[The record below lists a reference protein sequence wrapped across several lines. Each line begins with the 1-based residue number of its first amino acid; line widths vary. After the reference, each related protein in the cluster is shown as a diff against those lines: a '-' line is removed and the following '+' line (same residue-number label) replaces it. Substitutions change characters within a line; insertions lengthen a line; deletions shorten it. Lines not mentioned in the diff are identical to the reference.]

1 MAENDEQDEGA
12 VEYGGNSVSFEEME
26 AARNQPAATDFS
38 KITLDGDDIPEG
50 LRGKSVSELL
60 QQVSGL
66 QKAVQIS
73 ESARLALQN
82 SQEALTASRQASA
95 PVAPQAPVSEPELNE
110 EQLEALFQESPR
122 KYHDYMADKQEKRI
136 LGRIQGV
143 IAPVLGSSADL
154 LVRDAQNRYPDE
166 FASIGSEI
174 QSFISA
180 LPDKSTLNNPGAM
193 DDLVAYMRGKHW
205 TKFQAHLT
213 NKNGGGLEEARESLR
228 RETPSELPRTSSPT
242 IARTNGG
249 KGRIQLDETARE
261 VARAMGLSDE
271 QYIEGM
277 VPSRGR
283 RG

>member
-1 MAENDEQDEGA
+1 MADNNEQDEEA
-12 VEYGGNSVSFEEME
+12 DEYGGNSVTFEEME

-38 KITLDGDDIPEG
+38 KITLDGDEIPEG

-82 SQEALTASRQASA
+82 SQEALTAARSA
-95 PVAPQAPVSEPELNE
+95 PAPAPQPAPTPEPELTD
-110 EQLEALFQESPR
+110 EQLDALYQESPR
-122 KYHDYMADKQEKRI
+122 KYHDYLSAQQEKRI
-136 LGRIQGV
+136 LGKIQGV
-143 IAPVLGSSADL
+143 IGPVLGSSADL
-154 LVRDAQNRYPDE
+154 VIRDPQNRYPDE
-166 FASIGSEI
+166 FASIGTEI
-174 QSFISA
+174 QNFVSSM
-180 LPDKSTLNNPGAM
+180 PDKSTLANPGAM
-193 DDLVAYMRGKHW
+193 DDLVAYMRGKHI
-205 TKFQAHLT
+205 TKYLAHIQA
-213 NKNGGGLEEARESLR
+213 KNGGGLEEARESLR
-228 RETPSELPRTSSPT
+228 RETPPELSRTSTP

-249 KGRIQLDETARE
+249 KGKIQLDETARE
-261 VARAMGLSDE
+261 VARAMGLTDE